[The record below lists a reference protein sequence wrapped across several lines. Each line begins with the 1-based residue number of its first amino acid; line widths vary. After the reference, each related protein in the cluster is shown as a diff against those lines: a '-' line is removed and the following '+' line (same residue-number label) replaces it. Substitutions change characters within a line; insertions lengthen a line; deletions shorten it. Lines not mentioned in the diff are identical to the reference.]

1 MTQIS
6 VSELKVN
13 AGKYVGMAQEQDI
26 LITKNGKVVAKLVTA
41 RPDKK
46 ASWENIVGIFQ
57 EAGLDMTDEEIA
69 AAKEERIMGT

>member
-26 LITKNGKVVAKLVTA
+26 FITKNGKA

-46 ASWENIVGIFQ
+46 ASWDNIVSIFR
-57 EAGLDMTDEEIA
+57 AANLDMSEDEVGKA
-69 AAKEERIMGT
+69 REERILQS